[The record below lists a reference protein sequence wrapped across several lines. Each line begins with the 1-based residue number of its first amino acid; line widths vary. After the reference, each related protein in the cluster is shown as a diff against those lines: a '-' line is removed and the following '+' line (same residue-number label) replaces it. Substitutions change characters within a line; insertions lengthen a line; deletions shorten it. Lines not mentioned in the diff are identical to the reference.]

1 MPTAELNP
9 LAPAEPTNFAD
20 RDVRARGSATDAT
33 LVRRMRGGDERAFET
48 IFKRHH
54 APLLSYCR
62 HMLASL
68 DEAEDALQQTFI
80 RAHRALLGESPPR
93 ELRPWLYAI
102 ARNCCLSAIAA
113 RRSTDELDERTPS
126 LGGLSEEVHGREE
139 LRELVTDIAAL
150 PEDQRSALLLSE
162 LDDLSHRAIAD
173 VVGCPVSKVKALVYQ
188 ARTALMAERAAR
200 SASCRDIREEL
211 AIARGGALRR
221 GPLRRHV
228 RLCSGCRDF
237 QLAVETQRQSLAIVL
252 PVLPSAAL
260 AARIFGHGALHAVAG
275 AAGVGQ
281 AGAGIAPAAGG
292 TSAVSGTS
300 AAAGTSAVAGTSAAA
315 GGGTGV
321 VAAGGAAAG
330 TTATAGTAVVS
341 TTSASAWIGGGL
353 VAKVAVGGAVA
364 ALATVGAVAIPH
376 RPWRA
381 SRHTAHGALHSGARS
396 TSAAAT
402 GTGGGVA
409 SNAVF
414 ASAPGLSQASP
425 AALQGPSPAGSVELG
440 LSGLV
445 SPTAGLE
452 AAATG
457 ARPPGSGSTSPLPG
471 AGGVTAPTNGTVAA
485 TLAGRRAQARRARL
499 QKLRNRRRLL
509 EHRQRLRKRRLL
521 RKKRRL
527 LLKQR
532 KHRKLLPTVKPP
544 LVAPTVAAPA
554 PKPTH
559 RKKKTPQAASSPT
572 PSTSST
578 TTADQ
583 TPTKHRKT
591 RTAEGGATGASPT
604 AAGTTP
610 TSTGTAP
617 TSTGT
622 TPTSTG
628 TTPKSRKTGKGS
640 TTGSASG
647 TATGESSGTG
657 TSPATGKETDGGT
670 GSGTGSSSSGG
681 GSSSSSTAKHHKPST
696 AADGSATSEPLEEN
710 TLDANQP
717 SDQPLG

>member
-9 LAPAEPTNFAD
+9 LAPVEPTDSAE
-20 RDVRARGSATDAT
+20 RGARARGLATDAR
-33 LVRRMRGGDERAFET
+33 LVRRMRDGDERAFET

-62 HMLASL
+62 HMLSSQ

-126 LGGLSEEVHGREE
+126 LGGLSEEVHEREE
-139 LRELVTDIAAL
+139 LRELVGDIARL

-188 ARTALMAERAAR
+188 ARTTLMAEREAR

-211 AIARGGALRR
+211 AVARGGELRR
-221 GPLRRHV
+221 GPLRRHL
-228 RLCSGCRDF
+228 RLCAGCRDF
-237 QLAVETQRQSLAIVL
+237 QLAVEAQRQSLAIVL

-260 AARIFGHGALHAVAG
+260 AARILGHGALHA
-275 AAGVGQ
+275 AA
-281 AGAGIAPAAGG
+281 
-292 TSAVSGTS
+292 S
-300 AAAGTSAVAGTSAAA
+300 TSAVAGTGAAA

-321 VAAGGAAAG
+321 VATGGAVTG
-330 TTATAGTAVVS
+330 TTATAGTAAVS
-341 TTSASAWIGGGL
+341 GTSASAWIGGGL

-376 RPWRA
+376 RLWHP
-381 SRHTAHGALHSGARS
+381 SRHIAQGATHSGARS
-396 TSAAAT
+396 ASTVVAAT
-402 GTGGGVA
+402 DGGVA
-409 SNAVF
+409 SNAAF
-414 ASAPGLSQASP
+414 ASTATGLSQGS
-425 AALQGPSPAGSVELG
+425 AAAIQGTSPAGSFELG

-445 SPTAGLE
+445 SPAAGLE

-457 ARPPGSGSTSPLPG
+457 ALPAGSGGASQLPG
-471 AGGVTAPTNGTVAA
+471 DSSVIPPANGTVA
-485 TLAGRRAQARRARL
+485 TVTGRRAQARRARL
-499 QKLRNRRRLL
+499 RVLRERRRLR
-509 EHRQRLRKRRLL
+509 ERRQRLRKRRLL
-521 RKKRRL
+521 RKKRL
-527 LLKQR
+527 LLRKQR
-532 KHRKLLPTVKPP
+532 KHRKLLSTPKPP
-544 LVAPTVAAPA
+544 PVAPPAAAPA
-554 PKPTH
+554 PKPARH
-559 RKKKTPQAASSPT
+559 KKKTPQATASPT
-572 PSTSST
+572 PSTSPT

-583 TPTKHRKT
+583 TPAKHKKT
-591 RTAEGGATGASPT
+591 RTSEGGATTGASPTSTGTTPT

-610 TSTGTAP
+610 PA
-617 TSTGT
+617 TGT

-628 TTPKSRKTGKGS
+628 TTPVSHKTGKGS
-640 TTGSASG
+640 TTGGASG
-647 TATGESSGTG
+647 TATGESSGSG
-657 TSPATGKETDGGT
+657 ASPAAGKETGS
-670 GSGTGSSSSGG
+670 GSGTGTG
-681 GSSSSSTAKHHKPST
+681 KHHKPSI
-696 AADGSATSEPLEEN
+696 AAGGGSTTSEPLEEN